1 MSSIFPGILQFAL
14 GLIAAFCVNLVFV
27 IADRLTFAWGYRVD
41 PYPDYYVDIYSDG
54 VLLVMLAAGLS
65 SIVAVMLRR
74 HRLAL
79 FLLGLAAGA
88 FVNRSFVEVFYNDVN
103 VIT

>member
-1 MSSIFPGILQFAL
+1 MTG
-14 GLIAAFCVNLVFV
+14 LVFLGKKGSV
-27 IADRLTFAWGYRVD
+27 PFSPWGYRVD

-65 SIVAVMLRR
+65 CIVAVMLRR

-103 VIT
+103 VH